1 MHKKEVVETRRR
13 RTLRPPGRQ
22 APPAAAA
29 TGEQLPER
37 SPWQMVRGGAALY
50 RTYVF
55 PTPALAATF
64 SQLAVGLAAHAK
76 LPLFVRLLDSR
87 VTFALR
93 GDAVRQLSPLAGEL
107 FDRLAT
113 LS

>member
-1 MHKKEVVETRRR
+1 MSKKRAVETRKGHP
-13 RTLRPPGRQ
+13 LRPPGRK

-29 TGEQLPER
+29 DGERLPQR

-50 RTYVF
+50 RSYAF

-64 SQLAVGLAAHAK
+64 SQLAIGLAAYAK

-87 VTFALR
+87 VTLALR
-93 GDAVRQLSPLAGEL
+93 GDAVRRLSPLAGEL
-107 FDRLAT
+107 FDALAA

>member
-1 MHKKEVVETRRR
+1 MSKTQGVETGKRPRRK
-13 RTLRPPGRQ
+13 
-22 APPAAAA
+22 APPPTAAD
-29 TGEQLPER
+29 EEPWQR
-37 SPWQMVRGGAALY
+37 SPWRLVRGGAALY
-50 RTYVF
+50 RSYAF

-87 VTFALR
+87 VTLVLR
-93 GDAVRQLSPLAGEL
+93 GDAVRRLSPLAGEL
-107 FDRLAT
+107 FDRLAA